1 MAAPLPNVTLTNS
14 PVKWNLTSGFNL
26 YSFYDTNST
35 APKFAI
41 QVVDTSGIVKAD
53 LRQTSNVAGYAHF
66 DLQNI
71 LKNYVDI
78 NETIETTTSLTTADY
93 ESFRFKIKYGYE
105 NSTGGTTN
113 QGTLPSTASTRD
125 YVVFNG
131 RKDFNN
137 LNWDSNPYQIKMQS
151 FLGCPV
157 IGQKQLALTDWVY
170 EKIDGDSITD
180 GKPLYVSLG
189 TDVYRLKRR
198 RDDHHTLS
206 FMNEVLSGATAN
218 LAINK
223 KIGGFRISIY
233 NGNTQLFDS
242 YIANTTS
249 QGGGPG
255 TIVSGTT
262 DITYPFDVITIGCGN
277 QNTLFASYPTATHYY
292 VSTFGAVSGTC
303 SASQTFYTN
312 SPTSHT
318 YRIDIVDDECNDFDQ
333 VQVSWLNSFGFRD
346 YFYFQKRLDKSV
358 NITRQEYQKTL
369 GNWNADIFKVPSYD
383 RGMKVYREDVEEIYS
398 INTRFLSDNEASFL
412 KNLFISPDVKVRFKD
427 QSTWYSVS
435 ITDTSW
441 VEKTYR
447 KNKLFQYTLNFK
459 MANKLNIQ
467 NG

>member
-1 MAAPLPNVTLTNS
+1 MAAPIANITLTNS
-14 PVKWNLTSGFNL
+14 PDKWNLTSGFNL

-35 APKFAI
+35 APKFAL
-41 QVVDTSGIVKAD
+41 QVARTTGTIVAD
-53 LRQTSNVAGYAHF
+53 LRQASNVAGYAHF

-78 NETIETTTSLTTADY
+78 NNSIESTTSLTTADN
-93 ESFRFKIKYGYE
+93 ESFRFKLYYGYE
-105 NSTGGTTN
+105 NSTGGTTT

-131 RKDFNN
+131 RKNFNDFK
-137 LNWDSNPYQIKMQS
+137 WTSNPYQIKTQS

-157 IGQKQLALTDWVY
+157 IGQKSLALTDWTYDVV
-170 EKIDGDSITD
+170 DGSTITD
-180 GKPLYVSLG
+180 GKPIYVSTG
-189 TDVYRLKRR
+189 VNVYKMKRR
-198 RDDHHTLS
+198 RDDYFTLS
-206 FMNEVLSGATAN
+206 FMNEILSGGTAN

-223 KIGGFRISIY
+223 KIGGFRISLY
-233 NGNTQLFDS
+233 NGNTALTDVFIQ
-242 YIANTTS
+242 NTTS

-277 QNTLFASYPTATHYY
+277 QNTLFSSYPTTTHYY
-292 VSTFGAVSGTC
+292 VDAWIATSGSCAAVSTFYANSP
-303 SASQTFYTN
+303 ASQ
-312 SPTSHT
+312 T
-318 YRIDIVDDECNDFDQ
+318 YRIDIVDDECNDYDQ

-358 NITRQEYQKTL
+358 NITRQEYQQTL
-369 GNWNADIFKVPSYD
+369 GNWNGDVFAIPSYD
-383 RGMKVYREDVEEIYS
+383 RGMKIYREDVEEIYS

-412 KNLFISPDVKVRFKD
+412 KNLFISPDVKVRFRNET
-427 QSTWYSVS
+427 TWYSVS